1 MLIKRRDFIK
11 TAALGGMA
19 MGLGSSFL
27 ASTSHM
33 LTLSFDDGFKK
44 SFYKIAEIYEQYG
57 LHACLN
63 VIGSGHL
70 PSFQAPDDYI
80 TSEILGDFE
89 DWNKLQSRGH
99 EIMPHT
105 WKHAN
110 LTRLPFEEATAL
122 IDKCLDYFTEHLEG
136 FKTKNAVFNF
146 AFNASTPALENYLLS
161 KVRAVRTMGDT
172 PYNQIPITPE
182 PVVLGCRLYGPGN
195 IDDWVDQQ
203 INDFLA
209 SKGGWLLLNTHGL
222 DDEGWG
228 PMSGDYLDQLLQR
241 LTRMKHLQILP
252 AGEVLKRSV

>member
-1 MLIKRRDFIK
+1 
-11 TAALGGMA
+11 MA

-44 SFYKIAEIYEQYG
+44 SFYRIAEIYEQYG

-63 VIGSGHL
+63 VIASGHL

-122 IDKCLDYFTEHLEG
+122 IDKISAAYIKFVTDAKTESLSCKIAE
-136 FKTKNAVFNF
+136 FLI
-146 AFNASTPALENYLLS
+146 ASA
-161 KVRAVRTMGDT
+161 K
-172 PYNQIPITPE
+172 IFF
-182 PVVLGCRLYGPGN
+182 
-195 IDDWVDQQ
+195 VD
-203 INDFLA
+203 
-209 SKGGWLLLNTHGL
+209 
-222 DDEGWG
+222 
-228 PMSGDYLDQLLQR
+228 
-241 LTRMKHLQILP
+241 
-252 AGEVLKRSV
+252 